1 MCEDERLSIKDVL
14 VPDVGGG
21 EVDVIEILVAVGDT
35 VAEGDGLVTVES
47 DKASM
52 DIPAPF
58 AGTVAEILVKTG
70 DKIGEG
76 QAIAKIEATANASAN
91 KSTEQTESV
100 VENQVAQPVATAES
114 EDVLVPDTGGSE
126 VEVIEI
132 LVAEGDAV
140 VEGDGLVTVESD
152 KASMDIPAPFT
163 GTVTDLLVKTGDKI
177 SEGQRVAKI
186 ATTGTTASSA
196 SPAKAQPTVEKQT
209 APLALVSPMVEAASV
224 NSSTFKD
231 SVYAG
236 PAVRRIAREF
246 GVDLTQIQGTGE
258 KNRITKG
265 DVQKFVQQR
274 LQQDGSS
281 FVMPQ
286 VPAVDFAKFGEVDI
300 QPLSKINKLTGT
312 HLHRNWITVPHV
324 TQFEE
329 ADITDM
335 EAFRQANKKIA
346 EKQGVKLT
354 PIVFV
359 MKAVVAALKQYPRF
373 NASLD
378 ASGENLVMKKYY
390 NLGVAVD
397 TPNGLVV
404 PVIRDV
410 DQKGLLDLAKE
421 LGAISKKAREKGL
434 SPTDMQGSCFAISSL
449 GGIGGTAFTP
459 IVNAPDVAILGLSKS
474 SMKPVWQN
482 DEFVPRLM
490 LPLSLSYDHRV
501 IDGADGA
508 RFITFLSSAL
518 SNAWQMVL

>member
-1 MCEDERLSIKDVL
+1 MCEDDRLSIKDVL
-14 VPDVGGG
+14 VPDVGGSD
-21 EVDVIEILVAVGDT
+21 VDVIDILVVVGDQVT
-35 VAEGDGLVTVES
+35 VDEGLVTVES

-58 AGTVAEILVKTG
+58 AGTIKEILVTAD

-76 QAIAKIEATANASAN
+76 QLVAKIDTSGEAAATS
-91 KSTEQTESV
+91 ST
-100 VENQVAQPVATAES
+100 
-114 EDVLVPDTGGSE
+114 E
-126 VEVIEI
+126 VEVPVPAVAKTEV
-132 LVAEGDAV
+132 VAEIKKAV
-140 VEGDGLVTVESD
+140 VATSSVTES
-152 KASMDIPAPFT
+152 
-163 GTVTDLLVKTGDKI
+163 
-177 SEGQRVAKI
+177 
-186 ATTGTTASSA
+186 
-196 SPAKAQPTVEKQT
+196 
-209 APLALVSPMVEAASV
+209 
-224 NSSTFKD
+224 NFKD
-231 SVYAG
+231 SLYAG

-246 GVDLTQIQGTGE
+246 GIDLTQIQGSGD

-274 LQQDGSS
+274 MNQGGGT
-281 FVMPQ
+281 FAMPQ
-286 VPAVDFAKFGEVDI
+286 APAVDFTKFGEVEI
-300 QPLSKINKLTGT
+300 EPLSKINKLTGT

-324 TQFEE
+324 TQFDD

-335 EAFRQANKKIA
+335 EAFRQTSKKMA
-346 EKQGVKLT
+346 ERQGVKLT

-378 ASGENLVMKKYY
+378 ASGENLVKKKYY
-390 NLGVAVD
+390 NIGVAAD

-410 DQKGLLDLAKE
+410 DQKGLMQLAQE
-421 LGAISKKAREKGL
+421 LAAISKKAREKGL

-508 RFITFLSSAL
+508 RFITFLSAAL
-518 SNAWQMVL
+518 NNAWQIVL